1 MNGGKV
7 RVYYIDA
14 DAKAEVEDEVEATE
28 MDIRN
33 VLMVHSFDC

>member
-1 MNGGKV
+1 M
-7 RVYYIDA
+7 YYIDA
-14 DAKAEVEDEVEATE
+14 DANAEVEDEVETTE